1 MEYTVDCPYIPQPDQ
16 RTCWHASYKMLL
28 RYRGADESLAD
39 RLPDADKMRE
49 DGIMDSQFHT
59 CRDFLGLNST
69 RYTYLKEFDHLKTL
83 LEMYGPIWVSGFYAS
98 GHKHIVI
105 LRGVRSP
112 WYSSDEE
119 VYIND
124 PYRGITGAE
133 ARPAWWSFSYFK
145 RNINPVQ
152 FACQHWP

>member
-1 MEYTVDCPYIPQPDQ
+1 MEYVVDCPYIAQPDQ
-16 RTCWHASYKMLL
+16 TSCWNASYKMLL
-28 RYRGADESLAD
+28 RYRGWDEGLAD
-39 RLPDADKMRE
+39 SLPEADKMHE

-59 CRDFLGLNST
+59 CRDYIGLAST
-69 RYTYLKEFDHLKTL
+69 RYTYLKEFDNLKQV
-83 LEMYGPIWVSGFYAS
+83 LEMYGPIWVSGFYAG
-98 GHKHIVI
+98 GHKHIVV

-112 WYSSDEE
+112 WYSSDQD

-145 RNINPVQ
+145 RNINPVA